1 MSISD
6 TAQAKKYS
14 SVAEVAAA
22 QAKKYALE
30 LETAPN
36 YAAEAQASAEAAASS
51 SQSASQFASNAS
63 ASAASSQQ
71 SANSAAT
78 SAQDAAA
85 AAGDAINQTVRA
97 PAGETLT
104 ELPDAASRSNS
115 FIVTGNDGDVSILS
129 RDSVP
134 VLDGGGKLP
143 VSVIPSIALTE
154 PFVVS
159 DEAAMLALD
168 AQPGDIA
175 KRTDLGY
182 SFCLAA
188 SPTSTLS
195 NWIQLTDDVLSQ
207 LGQPSGAT
215 QVGATSPSGSS
226 STVQAELN
234 VKAKAGANSDISS
247 LSGLTTPLSS
257 SQGGTGSCALMETLN
272 DAASSSINA
281 TVNYIITNGYRAA
294 GDGGGA
300 TYIRVTSQPSHPG
313 KFQSADGAWW
323 EITGTLLNPN
333 QFGAAGDG
341 VTDDAAAVAACVGV
355 GRNVCFRG
363 YSYLMNTYTIIP
375 VAGQKFYGPGKLL
388 KTNLTSDEDVS
399 AVQDGPKFFKVTVDD
414 FLLDGVEINYVNASS
429 NSRVYGVTT
438 QECTRPT
445 IQNCKFTG
453 QVSACFWW
461 RGTTWAKFINNDCR
475 AFGVFGIATGG
486 DKDGNTNG
494 LVTDWII
501 SNNFFTGAISEAID
515 INWDSVRGVISDN
528 VIRGNNVT
536 AGEEEI
542 DIGGGSCAEI
552 TVTGNIIDGGGFAS
566 AGITIKLNARY
577 IVVANN
583 VIRNLVTTNTDGHG
597 IRLSYGANRCHILG
611 NTINTAYSGVRFDR
625 GASDN
630 IVENNTILSTASSA
644 VTMTTLNTTYPDF
657 FRNHIMNNTIL
668 NCGSLG
674 VPAVYINIGSDHRVC
689 GNHIQGSIDTAVTI
703 DGVGYCD
710 ISGNKISGSGNHGIN
725 TNGSFI
731 KILGNTVA
739 NSQGHGVIV
748 SGIYNNVQGNQLISN
763 GKGGVN
769 VWGIVL
775 NTGADGANITG
786 NTVNDPAGTKTQNG
800 LRVNGAADRCI
811 LACNII
817 YGNVTNITGAGNLTN
832 SVYLNNITS

>member
-1 MSISD
+1 M
-6 TAQAKKYS
+6 
-14 SVAEVAAA
+14 
-22 QAKKYALE
+22 
-30 LETAPN
+30 
-36 YAAEAQASAEAAASS
+36 AS
-51 SQSASQFASNAS
+51 
-63 ASAASSQQ
+63 
-71 SANSAAT
+71 
-78 SAQDAAA
+78 
-85 AAGDAINQTVRA
+85 GC
-97 PAGETLT
+97 G
-104 ELPDAASRSNS
+104 
-115 FIVTGNDGDVSILS
+115 
-129 RDSVP
+129 
-134 VLDGGGKLP
+134 
-143 VSVIPSIALTE
+143 
-154 PFVVS
+154 
-159 DEAAMLALD
+159 
-168 AQPGDIA
+168 
-175 KRTDLGY
+175 
-182 SFCLAA
+182 
-188 SPTSTLS
+188 
-195 NWIQLTDDVLSQ
+195 DVLSLQ
-207 LGQPSGAT
+207 DLKTAKLHQTFEAEVITGHAGGLASGALIDYAT
-215 QVGATSPSGSS
+215 NLATGQVQKTMPAILRDIGFEPAAFDFASGGTLTVNDRSTVVQWTIASGGDGNWYNWQGSLPKVIPAGSTPS
-226 STVQAELN
+226 STGGV
-234 VKAKAGANSDISS
+234 
-247 LSGLTTPLSS
+247 
-257 SQGGTGSCALMETLN
+257 GTGAWVPMVLGSGN
-272 DAASSSINA
+272 FKSKSSVQSSAIPGN
-281 TVNYIITNGYRAA
+281 VNFLRTDGYNSP

-300 TYIRVTSQPSHPG
+300 GYIRVATEPTHAGKIQSQ
-313 KFQSADGAWW
+313 DGAWW
-323 EITGTLLNPN
+323 EIAGKRLNPN
-333 QFGAAGDG
+333 QFGAIGNG
-341 VTDDAAAVAACVGV
+341 VADDAAAVAACVSV
-355 GRNVCFRG
+355 GRTVDLKG
-363 YSYLMNTYTIIP
+363 YSYLMNTITIRP
-375 VAGQKFYGPGKLL
+375 VAGQKFYGPGKLM
-388 KTNLTSDEDVS
+388 KTNRTSDEDVS

-429 NSRVYGVTT
+429 NLRVYGVTT

-475 AFGVFGIATGG
+475 AFGIFGIATGG

-501 SNNFFTGAISEAID
+501 SNNFFTGAISEGID
-515 INWDSVRGVISDN
+515 INWDSIRGVISDN

-536 AGEEEI
+536 AGEEEV
-542 DIGGGSCAEI
+542 DIGGGDCREI

-710 ISGNKISGSGNHGIN
+710 ISGNKISGSGNYGIN
-725 TNGSFI
+725 TNGGFI
-731 KILGNTVA
+731 KILGNTVVT
-739 NSQGHGVIV
+739 SQGHGIIV
-748 SGIYNNVQGNQLISN
+748 SGIYNSVQGNQLISN

-769 VWGIVL
+769 VWGVVL
-775 NTGADGANITG
+775 NTGANGANITG
-786 NTVNDPAGTKTQNG
+786 NTINDPAGTKTQSG

-811 LACNII
+811 LADNII
-817 YGNVTNITGAGNLTN
+817 YGNVANTLGLASLTN
-832 SVYLNNITS
+832 SVNANNITA